1 MSSERRSSWIL
12 AALAAPCLPLAGLGL
27 PLVVYLPE
35 FYANELGLSLS
46 AVGAAFMGVRL
57 LDIAF
62 DPFIGGIMD
71 KTRTRYGRFRLWFGI
86 GIPILMQA
94 AYMLFMAR
102 PGVSAGYLW
111 LWLLVIYGGFSIAT
125 LAHLSWG
132 SVLSPGYDERSRIY
146 SWWQGGNV
154 VGMILVLTL
163 PPLLGLLGVP
173 GHALGVEA
181 MGWFII
187 LLLPLTGL
195 LALWKVPEPFI
206 VRPQQR
212 SGLREY
218 LGLFK
223 RNSVRRLLAADL
235 AIGTGPAIT
244 GALFFFYFE
253 RIKAFDKAEAGGLL
267 LVYFIGGLVGG
278 PIWTR
283 LSYKMGKHRALAV
296 STVFYAIV
304 TAGALVIPPGAWL
317 IAAGLM
323 FLIGLPFSAGP
334 FLLRAMMADVGDEE
348 RLESGADRTGL
359 LYALLSGTVKI
370 GSAAAIGITY
380 VGLDLVGFDAR
391 AADSTSGLVGLQ
403 VMFLA
408 APAVLS
414 LLAGWIIM
422 NYPLNA
428 ERHAVIRSALEAR
441 DLTEA
446 APEFGAEPKTSEEI
460 HAVTRPAQ

>member
-71 KTRTRYGRFRLWFGI
+71 KTRTRYGRFRLWFGVSL
-86 GIPILMQA
+86 PILMLA

-102 PGVSAGYLW
+102 PGVSVGYLW
-111 LWLLVIYGGFSIAT
+111 VWLLVIYGGFSIAT

-163 PPLLGLLGVP
+163 PPMLSVMGVP

-244 GALFFFYFE
+244 GALFF
-253 RIKAFDKAEAGGLL
+253 
-267 LVYFIGGLVGG
+267 V
-278 PIWTR
+278 
-283 LSYKMGKHRALAV
+283 
-296 STVFYAIV
+296 
-304 TAGALVIPPGAWL
+304 
-317 IAAGLM
+317 
-323 FLIGLPFSAGP
+323 
-334 FLLRAMMADVGDEE
+334 
-348 RLESGADRTGL
+348 
-359 LYALLSGTVKI
+359 
-370 GSAAAIGITY
+370 
-380 VGLDLVGFDAR
+380 
-391 AADSTSGLVGLQ
+391 
-403 VMFLA
+403 
-408 APAVLS
+408 
-414 LLAGWIIM
+414 
-422 NYPLNA
+422 
-428 ERHAVIRSALEAR
+428 
-441 DLTEA
+441 
-446 APEFGAEPKTSEEI
+446 
-460 HAVTRPAQ
+460 

>member
-86 GIPILMQA
+86 GIPILMLA

-283 LSYKMGKHRALAV
+283 LSYKMGKHR
-296 STVFYAIV
+296 
-304 TAGALVIPPGAWL
+304 
-317 IAAGLM
+317 
-323 FLIGLPFSAGP
+323 
-334 FLLRAMMADVGDEE
+334 
-348 RLESGADRTGL
+348 
-359 LYALLSGTVKI
+359 
-370 GSAAAIGITY
+370 
-380 VGLDLVGFDAR
+380 
-391 AADSTSGLVGLQ
+391 
-403 VMFLA
+403 
-408 APAVLS
+408 
-414 LLAGWIIM
+414 
-422 NYPLNA
+422 
-428 ERHAVIRSALEAR
+428 
-441 DLTEA
+441 
-446 APEFGAEPKTSEEI
+446 
-460 HAVTRPAQ
+460 